1 MSRNRILIIDSK
13 GDVLETL
20 LPKLLRDGYY
30 ISTVTNGEDA
40 FGRASVESPD
50 FVIINITGSEGVGL
64 CRRLKS
70 NAATHGISV
79 VGLISQ
85 SDQGYVSDSLDAGV
99 DDYMTKPFSPELFRA
114 KLAAV
119 SRLRSTI
126 ATNDS
131 SVLSFDDLTIDLNRH
146 RVFVQNTVVELT
158 RTEFRIL
165 CFLARH
171 PGWVI
176 TREQILNEVKGSDIC
191 VTERSV
197 DVQIVGLRRK
207 LGSVGKR
214 IETVRG
220 FGYRLQT

>member
-1 MSRNRILIIDSK
+1 MSRKRILIIDSK

-20 LPKLLRDGYY
+20 LPKLFRDGYY
-30 ISTVTNGEDA
+30 ISTVTNGDDA
-40 FGRASVESPD
+40 FGRASAESPD
-50 FVIINITGSEGVGL
+50 FVIINITGDEGVGL

-70 NAATHGISV
+70 NGTTQHISV
-79 VGLISQ
+79 VGIMSQ
-85 SDQGYVSDSLDAGV
+85 SDHVSLSDSLDAGV
-99 DDYMTKPFSPELFRA
+99 DDYMMQPFSPELFSA

-119 SRLRSTI
+119 NRLKSTI
-126 ATNDS
+126 PANDS
-131 SVLSFDDLTIDLNRH
+131 SVLSFHDLTIDLNRH
-146 RVFVQNTVVELT
+146 RVFVRNIVVELT
-158 RTEFRIL
+158 RSEFRIL
-165 CFLARH
+165 CYLGRH

-176 TREQILNEVKGSDIC
+176 TREQILNELKGSDIC

-207 LGSVGKR
+207 LGSMGKR

>member
-20 LPKLLRDGYY
+20 LPKLLGDGYY
-30 ISTVTNGEDA
+30 ISTVTNGDDA

-50 FVIINITGSEGVGL
+50 FVIINITSNEGVGL

-70 NAATHGISV
+70 NAATRDISV
-79 VGLISQ
+79 VVLISQ
-85 SDQGYVSDSLDAGV
+85 SDQAYVSDSLDAGV
-99 DDYMTKPFSPELFRA
+99 DDYMMKPVSTELFSA
-114 KLAAV
+114 KLAAIN
-119 SRLRSTI
+119 RLRSI
-126 ATNDS
+126 PTNDA

-146 RVFVQNTVVELT
+146 RVFVRNSIVELT

-165 CFLARH
+165 CYLARH

-207 LGSVGKR
+207 LGSEGKR